1 MARRFRI
8 EGIVTALLTP
18 LTRNEQVK
26 EDAYRQLIDFQ
37 IEQGIQG
44 FFPLGTAG
52 EGMKL
57 SLEKRKKAAE
67 IAVDHVNGRVPIILH
82 VGTQDTEM
90 TLHLAKHAKDIGADA
105 IGVVGPFFYKPDTQG
120 LIQHFQRIGE
130 AVDLPLFIYNNVD
143 RQGYNITPETF
154 RQIAEKTP
162 QIAGLKD
169 TSYNIEQMEDY
180 VHMFGKDYT
189 IIGAGD
195 SLIFPIFAV
204 GAAAHISMISNVF
217 PQLVIQIYEGTKKG
231 DYEKARELQFILN
244 DFRNIFRKGPY
255 ITPYKEAVKIIR
267 GIDLGTVSSPL
278 RPMTED
284 EIKVLKEGLNKIMA
298 KYKIE

>member
-1 MARRFRI
+1 MAKKFKI
-8 EGIVTALLTP
+8 EGIITALLTP
-18 LTRNEQVK
+18 LTKDEQIN
-26 EDAYRQLIDFQ
+26 EDAYKQLIDFQ

-67 IAVDHVNGRVPIILH
+67 IVVDHTDGRVPIILH

-90 TLHLAKHAKDIGADA
+90 TLHLAKHAKNIGVDA
-105 IGVVGPFFYKPDTQG
+105 IGAVGPFFYKPDTQG
-120 LIQHFQRIGE
+120 LIQHYQRIGE
-130 AVDLPLFIYNNVD
+130 AVDLPLFVYNNVD

-154 RQIAEKTP
+154 RRIAEKTQ

-180 VHMFGKDYT
+180 VHMFGKEYT

-195 SLIFPIFAV
+195 SIIFPIFAV

-217 PQLVIQIYEGTKKG
+217 PKLTIQVYENTKKG
-231 DYEKARELQFILN
+231 DYKKARELQFILN
-244 DFRNIFRKGPY
+244 ELRNIFRKGPY
-255 ITPYKEAVKIIR
+255 ITPYKEAMKILY
-267 GIDLGTVSSPL
+267 GIDLGAVSSPL
-278 RPMTED
+278 RSMTND
-284 EIKVLKEGLNKIMA
+284 EIKTLKEGLSEIKA
-298 KYKIE
+298 KYGL

>member
-1 MARRFRI
+1 LVKKFKI

-18 LTRNEQVK
+18 LTKDEQIK

-37 IEQGIQG
+37 INQGIQG

-67 IAVDHVNGRVPIILH
+67 IVVDHTNGRVPVILH

-90 TLHLAKHAKDIGADA
+90 TLQLAKHAKDIGAEA
-105 IGVVGPFFYKPDTQG
+105 IGAVGPFFYKPDTQG
-120 LIQHFQRIGE
+120 LIQHYQRIGG

-143 RQGYNITPETF
+143 RQGYNIAPETF
-154 RQIAEKTP
+154 RQIAEKTL

-195 SLIFPIFAV
+195 SIIFPIFAV

-217 PQLVIQIYEGTKKG
+217 PKLTIQIYESTKRG
-231 DYEKARELQFILN
+231 DYKKAREIQFILN
-244 DFRNIFRKGPY
+244 ELRNIFKKGPY
-255 ITPYKEAVKIIR
+255 ITPYKEAMKILY

-278 RPMTED
+278 RPMTND
-284 EIKVLKEGLNKIMA
+284 EARVLKEGLDKIKT
-298 KYKIE
+298 KYGL

>member
-1 MARRFRI
+1 MVKKFKI

-18 LTRNEQVK
+18 LTKDEQIK

-37 IEQGIQG
+37 IKQGIQG

-67 IAVDHVNGRVPIILH
+67 IVVDHTNGRVPVILH

-90 TLHLAKHAKDIGADA
+90 TLQLAKHAKDIGAEA
-105 IGVVGPFFYKPDTQG
+105 IGAVGPFFYKPDTQG
-120 LIQHFQRIGE
+120 LIQHYQRIGG

-143 RQGYNITPETF
+143 RQGYNIAPETF
-154 RQIAEKTP
+154 RQIAEKTL

-195 SLIFPIFAV
+195 SIIFPIFAV

-217 PQLVIQIYEGTKKG
+217 PKLTIQIYESTKRG
-231 DYEKARELQFILN
+231 DYKKAREIQFILN
-244 DFRNIFRKGPY
+244 ELRNIFKKGPY
-255 ITPYKEAVKIIR
+255 ITPYKEAMKILY

-278 RPMTED
+278 RPMTND
-284 EIKVLKEGLNKIMA
+284 EVRVLKEGLDKIKT
-298 KYKIE
+298 KYGL